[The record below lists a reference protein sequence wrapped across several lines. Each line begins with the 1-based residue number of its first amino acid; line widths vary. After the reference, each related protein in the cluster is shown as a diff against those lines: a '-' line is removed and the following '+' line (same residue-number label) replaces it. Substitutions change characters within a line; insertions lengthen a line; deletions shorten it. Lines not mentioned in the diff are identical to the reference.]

1 MRGAFIKVEVTLMRA
16 LVVYES
22 MYGNTHAIADRIA
35 EGFGPEDDV
44 RVVPVR
50 DATPDLVGWA
60 DLLVVGGPT
69 HAHSLSRAISRK
81 SAREAAAK
89 PGSHLTMDAAADGPG
104 LRDWLGG
111 IGALHGKDAVAFDTR
126 FDGPTLF
133 TGRASKAIDRALQ
146 HRGATL
152 FDDGESFLI
161 TRDNQLVS
169 GERERAAQWGE
180 TLSKR
185 TVGVAGRVAV

>member
-1 MRGAFIKVEVTLMRA
+1 MRA

-22 MYGNTHAIADRIA
+22 IHGNTHAIADRIA

-44 RVVPVR
+44 RVVPVG
-50 DATPDLVGWA
+50 DATPDQIGWA

-69 HAHSLSRAISRK
+69 HAHSMSRAISRK

-104 LRDWLGG
+104 LRDWLAG
-111 IGALHGKDAVAFDTR
+111 IGALHGKDAATFDTR
-126 FDGPTLF
+126 LDGPVLF

-146 HRGATL
+146 HHGATL
-152 FDDGESFLI
+152 FGDGESFLI
-161 TRDNQLVS
+161 TRDNQLVA
-169 GERERAAQWGE
+169 GEQERAVQWGQA
-180 TLSKR
+180 LSKR
-185 TVGVAGRVAV
+185 TVSVAGRVAV